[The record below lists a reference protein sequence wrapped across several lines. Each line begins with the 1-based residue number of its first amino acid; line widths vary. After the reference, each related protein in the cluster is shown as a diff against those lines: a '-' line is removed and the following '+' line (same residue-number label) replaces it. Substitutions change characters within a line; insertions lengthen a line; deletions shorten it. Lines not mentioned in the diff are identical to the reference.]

1 VIVVFFKIDYTLRG
15 ICEVFASTRSS
26 SLAIFTLNPKI
37 FRIFSHVLI
46 LLRVLLEIGETE
58 SNIIIESDMI

>member
-1 VIVVFFKIDYTLRG
+1 MIVVFFKIDYTLRG
-15 ICEVFASTRSS
+15 NCEVFASTRSS

-58 SNIIIESDMI
+58 SNIIIEF